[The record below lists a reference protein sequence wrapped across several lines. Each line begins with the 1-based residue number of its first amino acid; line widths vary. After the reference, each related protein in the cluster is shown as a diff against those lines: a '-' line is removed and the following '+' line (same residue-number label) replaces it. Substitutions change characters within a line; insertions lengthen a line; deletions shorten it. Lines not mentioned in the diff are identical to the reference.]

1 MDEEMLVLLTR
12 GTWDLVLLPERV
24 RPVACR

>member
-12 GTWDLVLLPERV
+12 GTWDLVLLPERAG
-24 RPVACR
+24 PVACR

>member
-1 MDEEMLVLLTR
+1 MDEETLALLTR

-24 RPVACR
+24 CPVACR